1 MSETQIIINRIDNE
15 LKALKGST
23 PLNAGA
29 LAFPEQ
35 TPTQSYTASINTSSQ
50 DYVVARL
57 AATFTRTDGQLTTPL
72 VDFAY
77 DLTVSPTY
85 VQYMA
90 TQGVTITGN
99 DPNAMVDFFI
109 RGYEAATTENSVT
122 FYIDALNAIAPYA
135 GSSATLTV
143 TVAALST
150 VEGNLTI
157 ERLI

>member
-1 MSETQIIINRIDNE
+1 MSETQKIINRIDNE
-15 LKALKGST
+15 LKAIKGST